1 MNNNIPT
8 LMCDFYKISHR
19 VQYPKNTQL
28 VYSNLTA
35 RSDKYN
41 QCANSEFYDKK
52 FTWFGLRYFL
62 INLNEIFNNHFFN
75 KPIEECTKEY
85 ARVIKY
91 CLNDNNPD
99 TTHIEA
105 LHKLGYLPLEIKA
118 LPELARVDFGIPVLT
133 IKNTSPD
140 FFWLTNFIETWLS
153 SDLWLL
159 SNSASIAYEYNKICT
174 EYAKNTCD
182 NDDHV
187 QFQCHDFSF
196 RGMAGRESA
205 TISGMGHLTAFK
217 GTDTIPAIIAM
228 EKYYN
233 KNIET
238 ELIGCSIPASEHS
251 VMCAGGKDDEY
262 NTYKRFITELYPHG
276 LVSIV
281 SDTWDFWAVLNDI
294 LPRLKNEI
302 MARDGKLVI
311 RPDSGDPVDIIC
323 GLDTYDDLT
332 NYNERKGAIEL
343 LWDLFGGTIN
353 GKGYKVLDSHIGL
366 IYGDSIT
373 IERCQEILKRLQNKG
388 FASSNVVFGI
398 GSYTY
403 QYNTRDSMGWAVK
416 ATYCEIDNKPMS
428 IYKQPK
434 TDAGK
439 NSAKGLLKVIKLDNN
454 YVLLEN
460 QELELTA
467 NSITDELELVYND
480 GVIIN

>member
-1 MNNNIPT
+1 MNNIPT

-19 VQYPKNTQL
+19 NQYPKNTQL

-41 QCANSEFYDKK
+41 QCAKSDFYDKK
-52 FTWFGLRYFL
+52 FTWFGLKYFL
-62 INLNEIFNNHFFN
+62 INLNEIFNNNFFN
-75 KPIEECTKEY
+75 KPIEDCLNEY
-85 ARVIKY
+85 SRVIKY

-99 TTHIEA
+99 TLHIEA
-105 LHKLGYLPLEIKA
+105 LHKLGYLPLQIKA
-118 LPELARVDFGIPVLT
+118 LPELTRVDFGIPVLT
-133 IKNTSPD
+133 IQNTLPE

-159 SNSASIAYEYNKICT
+159 SNSASIAYEYKKICT
-174 EYAKNTCD
+174 EYANQTCD
-182 NDDHV
+182 NNEHV

-196 RGMAGRESA
+196 RGMAGYQSA
-205 TISGMGHLTAFK
+205 MLSGMGHLTAFK
-217 GTDTIPAIIAM
+217 GTDTIPAILGM

-233 KNIET
+233 KNIEN
-238 ELIGCSIPASEHS
+238 ELVGCSIPASEHS
-251 VMCAGGKDDEY
+251 VMCAGGKDDEF
-262 NTYKRFITELYPHG
+262 NTYKRFITELYPQG

-281 SDTWDFWAVLNDI
+281 SDTWDFWAVLNNI
-294 LPRLKNEI
+294 LPKLKNEI
-302 MARDGKLVI
+302 MTRNGKVVI

-323 GLDTYDDLT
+323 GLEHET
-332 NYNERKGAIEL
+332 NYNERKGAVEL

-353 GKGYKVLDSHIGL
+353 DKGYKVLDSHIGL

-373 IERCQEILKRLQNKG
+373 IEKCQEILKRLQKKG
-388 FASSNVVFGI
+388 FASSNIVFGI

-416 ATYCEIDNKPMS
+416 ATYCEIDNKKIA

-439 NSAKGLLKVIKLDNN
+439 NSAKGLLKVVKDKLNK
-454 YVLLEN
+454 YYLLEN
-460 QELELTA
+460 QELEL
-467 NSITDELELVYND
+467 NQNLLEDELKIVYKNS
-480 GVIIN
+480 VIYN

>member
-1 MNNNIPT
+1 MNNIPT

-19 VQYPKNTQL
+19 IQYPRNTQL

-62 INLNEIFNNHFFN
+62 INLNETFNNHFFS
-75 KPIEECTKEY
+75 KPIAECIKEY
-85 ARVIKY
+85 ARIIKY
-91 CLNDNNPD
+91 CLNDDNPD
-99 TTHIEA
+99 TSHIEE

-118 LPELARVDFGIPVLT
+118 LPELARVNFGIPVLT
-133 IKNTSPD
+133 IKNTLPN

-159 SNSASIAYEYNKICT
+159 SNSASIAYEYKKICT
-174 EYAKNTCD
+174 EYAKQTCN
-182 NDDHV
+182 NDEHV

-196 RGMAGRESA
+196 RGMAGHEA
-205 TISGMGHLTAFK
+205 AIMSGMGHLTSFK

-233 KNIET
+233 KNIEN

-294 LPRLKNEI
+294 LPKLKNEI

-311 RPDSGDPVDIIC
+311 RPDSGDPVNIIC
-323 GLDTYDDLT
+323 GLATAK
-332 NYNERKGAIEL
+332 NNNERKGAIEL

-353 GKGYKVLDSHIGL
+353 NKGYKVLDPHIGL

-428 IYKQPK
+428 IYKEPK

-439 NSAKGLLKVIKLDNN
+439 NSAKGLLKVIKVDNN

-460 QELELTA
+460 QELELDA
-467 NSITDELELVYND
+467 NSILDELKLVYKN